1 MKTYSANSI
10 AEQFERDRGVVVRAL
25 RNTKPDATVCGRPE
39 WKIATAA
46 LALER
51 HRAGG
56 GTTRTGGSNVRPPEC
71 ALFDQTFAALVALP
85 TLPARRDAA
94 IAIMPLL
101 NAAVGAAGDADSG
114 DLLFQTS
121 LAGFR
126 GPCSW
131 THDEVWRHLNLDPDA
146 E

>member
-10 AEQFERDRGVVVRAL
+10 AEQFERDRGVVIRAL

-56 GTTRTGGSNVRPPEC
+56 GTTKVTIAKPVPER
-71 ALFDQTFAALVALP
+71 AIFDQAFAELVALP
-85 TLPARRDAA
+85 TLSARREAA
-94 IAIMPLL
+94 INIMPLL

-114 DLLFQTS
+114 DLIYHTAMASFQV
-121 LAGFR
+121 
-126 GPCSW
+126 PCSW
-131 THDEVWRHLNLDPDA
+131 TCDQVWGHLSLDTDA